1 MSAATPIPAEVET
14 VRSFLNTL
22 DVAEGADELVTTNA
36 LQRWL
41 QHNGLVG
48 EGVPASGHY
57 LAFALRL
64 RSALRAQL
72 VARPDQAD
80 AAAAALD
87 RVLLELPLTA
97 VSGPEGLA
105 PASGGMRGALAQ
117 LAVLATTARIRG
129 TWSRLKICQGEA
141 CQWAFYDTSRN
152 RSKRWCSTEVCGARP
167 APGPRRDRLD
177 R

>member
-1 MSAATPIPAEVET
+1 M
-14 VRSFLNTL
+14 
-22 DVAEGADELVTTNA
+22 
-36 LQRWL
+36 
-41 QHNGLVG
+41 
-48 EGVPASGHY
+48 
-57 LAFALRL
+57 RL
-64 RSALRAQL
+64 RSALRAHL
-72 VARPDQAD
+72 SAPPDGAP

-87 RVLLELPLTA
+87 RLLLELPLTA
-97 VSGPEGLA
+97 VSAPEGLA

-129 TWSRLKICQGEA
+129 TWARLKICQGEA

-167 APGPRRDRLD
+167 PSGTRRDRTV